1 MAEKL
6 TAPPSGLSFAAVNP
20 AGLSAEDLGGYLKN
34 LADVTDAL
42 AHRYDNPNWFNVA
55 AGFFKPQLGGFAAS
69 LGSAGQAL
77 GENVEQ
83 QRANIAPVAQMR
95 AEMGRMGFVQKQ
107 KQAADALVATL
118 KPGEPVPADVMGKIA
133 QLDPKGPAEAA
144 ANAINEEWTRKT
156 QQSSTQAGTEG
167 SILSNQAFM
176 SSNPWL
182 KGAAE
187 SVSNIDQKTP
197 EQVVEIHANLNKSRP
212 MSIDPITWAGMLP
225 KDKLDQIN
233 NFATVQQDVAK
244 EEEGKA
250 RDKATAA
257 QDLLPHLLAS
267 RNLVVGNGPND
278 PNALAP
284 LLGKLQGPEFF
295 DAIAREVD
303 KNGMTNGGYSA
314 AIANMLK
321 DPKLGATPEQ
331 INRVQ
336 VLVKDLAAM
345 QADRRDTAS
354 NPTNLYQTLRA
365 AGSPT
370 ADNTGNAIV
379 RMFDMMAL
387 GAAKEQ
393 DSYSARIDS
402 KMDARHLPTSGPLR
416 DITAL
421 HSNMRKDLAAS
432 NPTVEAPS
440 FYTKP
445 TFWDSATRT
454 VPKATSPAETAAPAA
469 SKFVEG
475 KVYTDAKG
483 NKAKFVNG
491 NWEPQ

>member
-182 KGAAE
+182 LARLVE
-187 SVSNIDQKTP
+187 LSV
-197 EQVVEIHANLNKSRP
+197 
-212 MSIDPITWAGMLP
+212 
-225 KDKLDQIN
+225 
-233 NFATVQQDVAK
+233 
-244 EEEGKA
+244 
-250 RDKATAA
+250 
-257 QDLLPHLLAS
+257 DLL
-267 RNLVVGNGPND
+267 
-278 PNALAP
+278 
-284 LLGKLQGPEFF
+284 
-295 DAIAREVD
+295 I
-303 KNGMTNGGYSA
+303 
-314 AIANMLK
+314 I
-321 DPKLGATPEQ
+321 
-331 INRVQ
+331 
-336 VLVKDLAAM
+336 
-345 QADRRDTAS
+345 
-354 NPTNLYQTLRA
+354 
-365 AGSPT
+365 
-370 ADNTGNAIV
+370 
-379 RMFDMMAL
+379 
-387 GAAKEQ
+387 
-393 DSYSARIDS
+393 
-402 KMDARHLPTSGPLR
+402 
-416 DITAL
+416 
-421 HSNMRKDLAAS
+421 
-432 NPTVEAPS
+432 
-440 FYTKP
+440 
-445 TFWDSATRT
+445 
-454 VPKATSPAETAAPAA
+454 
-469 SKFVEG
+469 
-475 KVYTDAKG
+475 
-483 NKAKFVNG
+483 
-491 NWEPQ
+491 